1 MMRLILF
8 HSATRS
14 NKLQK
19 QKSSDNVVSE
29 IRRRQQEEAA
39 LKRQQQSEARGVRDP
54 ERLKREQMRKENREK
69 EALKQGPS
77 DGGLKWTVG

>member
-1 MMRLILF
+1 MGCCLDCL
-8 HSATRS
+8 SPQPEVENPDPET
-14 NKLQK
+14 
-19 QKSSDNVVSE
+19 
-29 IRRRQQEEAA
+29 RRRQQEEAA